1 MDPNN
6 KQAEE
11 LIKMAFLAGKEIL
24 KIYKTPFSKKFKKDR
39 SPVTQ
44 ADFAANKIICSR
56 LKKNFPNIAIISE
69 ENDNSNLKKKNMY
82 WLVDPLDG
90 TKEFIKKNGEFTV
103 NIALIKN
110 KKPIYGL
117 IYMPVTREI
126 YFTKNK
132 FSYYSKF
139 NNKGQLLKKTK
150 IRTKKRSKNILVL
163 SRSHISDKKKLSEM
177 KDFMF
182 KKFKANKIIQSGSSI
197 KLCYIAHGKAN
208 IYPRIGTTMEW
219 DIAAGDAILRK
230 AGGKIKTLDGKIMK
244 YGKRNYKNKSFIARS

>member
-6 KQAEE
+6 KQAQE
-11 LIKMAFLAGKEIL
+11 LIKIAFLAGKEIL
-24 KIYKTPFSKKFKKDR
+24 KIYKKPFSKKLKKDR
-39 SPVTQ
+39 SPVTK
-44 ADFAANKIICSR
+44 ADLAANRVICKGLRNIFPKIT
-56 LKKNFPNIAIISE
+56 IISE
-69 ENDNSNLKKKNMY
+69 ENDNSNLKKKDIY

-90 TKEFIKKNGEFTV
+90 TKEFIKRNGEFTV

-110 KKPIYGL
+110 KKPVYGL

-126 YFTKNK
+126 YFTKHK
-132 FSYYSKF
+132 FSYYSKL
-139 NNKGQLLKKTK
+139 NIRGQFLKKVK

-163 SRSHISDKKKLSEM
+163 SRTHISDKKKINEM

-219 DIAAGDAILRK
+219 DIAAGDAILRN
-230 AGGKIKTLDGKIMK
+230 AGGRIKTLDGKIMK